1 MKFDITNIVVGC
13 ALPIMA
19 FSIGTKLELGS
30 DFQVINL
37 VEVLISVSMLIV
49 ANEALSTWKSQ
60 FRHKLLYESFLRIE
74 KSFDSYHVSEIEL
87 WNDSY
92 SKYKT
97 SETSFMQAHEKV
109 DVRNKCFREY
119 CLSWKEVSLVNP
131 KFSEF
136 HESLSPSSLQVQYR
150 SLHQRLRKPDFKLE
164 HDLPDNDFSEIY
176 GLAISSFQKERLK
189 LS

>member
-37 VEVLISVSMLIV
+37 VEVLILVSMLIV

-92 SKYKT
+92 LKYKT